1 MKKPMMLLLAVAV
14 CFGAVACG
22 DSTDK
27 KETIYDNEDG
37 NSIFELESGTDVLIE
52 KLPYEKITY
61 HGSTFSVSGVQ
72 LFQGKTEHGY
82 VPVVILDFNIDD
94 LSEDEIYWLE
104 KDFST
109 DFSGGFNVYVTVSDK
124 KNNIDDDRMYLMGD
138 EFNKEH
144 QYIIF
149 QTYDEY
155 RYNLY
160 DMSVDV
166 VIRTEQDETYMYDE
180 EGREK
185 AKNKLNEYSFTVN
198 GDGGISEE
206 VLDMDW

>member
-1 MKKPMMLLLAVAV
+1 MKKLMMLLLAVAV

-27 KETIYDNEDG
+27 KETIYDDEDG
-37 NSIFELESGTDVLIE
+37 NSIFELESGMDVLIE

-61 HGSTFSVSGVQ
+61 HGSIFSVSSVQ

-155 RYNLY
+155 RHNLY

-185 AKNKLNEYSFTVN
+185 TKNKLNEYSFTVN